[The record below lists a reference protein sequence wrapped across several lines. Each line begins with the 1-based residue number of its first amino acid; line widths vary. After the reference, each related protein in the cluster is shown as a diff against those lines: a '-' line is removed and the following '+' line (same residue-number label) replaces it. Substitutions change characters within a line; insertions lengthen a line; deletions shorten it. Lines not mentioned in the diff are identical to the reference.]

1 MSAKLAFS
9 VPSSPL
15 MRAVSA
21 GLCVA
26 FGVSIIGCG
35 TVPPPKELLDA
46 RTAYDRAKESDAK
59 ELAPADLDNA
69 KQALRRAE
77 QAFTDEPDAQKTKDQ
92 AYVAHRMALLAE
104 VDGELE
110 RAKKRKSKA
119 DADYQE
125 ARDNALNR
133 QQLALKRQQEQLE
146 KERLA
151 RAEEERKRQE
161 EERKR
166 EEEERKR
173 KLAEQGLE
181 QAEKDKLALQKQLEA
196 ALKSLKEIAAINEEK
211 RGLVITMSGEVLFET
226 GKYNLKQLAKDKLN
240 QVASALKEQGYP
252 PLRIEGHTDSQ
263 GLAGEN
269 QKLSQD
275 RANAV
280 KDYLV
285 SQGYPKEKITAVG
298 MGQDH
303 PVAENTSP
311 EGRANNRRVE
321 IIVNPK

>member
-1 MSAKLAFS
+1 MRKPTLYVS
-9 VPSSPL
+9 SSPR
-15 MRAVSA
+15 MRAVSVALLTTFA
-21 GLCVA
+21 GSLIA
-26 FGVSIIGCG
+26 CG
-35 TVPPPKELLDA
+35 TAPPPKELLDA
-46 RTAYDRAKESDAK
+46 RTAYERAKDSVAK

-77 QAFTDEPDAQKTKDQ
+77 KAYEDEPESQNTKDQ
-92 AYVAHRMALLAE
+92 SYVAHRMSLLAE
-104 VDGELE
+104 IDGELE
-110 RAKKRKSKA
+110 AAKKRKSKA
-119 DADYQE
+119 DSDYQE

-151 RAEEERKRQE
+151 REEEEKR
-161 EERKR
+161 RL
-166 EEEERKR
+166 EEERKR

-181 QAEKDKLALQKQLEA
+181 QAEKDKLALQRQLEA
-196 ALKSLKEIAAINEEK
+196 ALKSLKEIAAISEEK
-211 RGLVITMSGEVLFET
+211 RGVVITMSGEVLFET
-226 GKYNLKQLAKDKLN
+226 GKYNLKPIAKEKLN
-240 QVASALKEQGYP
+240 QVAAALKEQGYP

-280 KDYLV
+280 RDHLV
-285 SQGYPKEKITAVG
+285 SQGYPKEKITTVG

-303 PVAENTSP
+303 PVAENTNP

>member
-1 MSAKLAFS
+1 MNPTTSLAS
-9 VPSSPL
+9 L
-15 MRAVSA
+15 AQRRWARGTRHVS
-21 GLCVA
+21 VA
-26 FGVSIIGCG
+26 FVALTGLAILGCG
-35 TVPPPKELLDA
+35 TAPPPKELLDA
-46 RTAYDRAKESDAK
+46 RTAYDRAKDSVAK

-77 QAFTDEPDAQKTKDQ
+77 QAYTDEPEAQKTKDT
-92 AYVAHRMALLAE
+92 AYVAHRMSLLAE

-110 RAKKRKSKA
+110 AAKKRKAKA
-119 DADYQE
+119 DQDYQE
-125 ARDNALNR
+125 ARDNALQR

-151 RAEEERKRQE
+151 REEEERKRAEEERKRKE
-161 EERKR
+161 
-166 EEEERKR
+166 
-173 KLAEQGLE
+173 AEQALT

-211 RGLVITMSGEVLFET
+211 RGLVITLSGEVLFET

-252 PLRIEGHTDSQ
+252 PLRIEGHTDTQ

-303 PVAENTSP
+303 PVAENTTP